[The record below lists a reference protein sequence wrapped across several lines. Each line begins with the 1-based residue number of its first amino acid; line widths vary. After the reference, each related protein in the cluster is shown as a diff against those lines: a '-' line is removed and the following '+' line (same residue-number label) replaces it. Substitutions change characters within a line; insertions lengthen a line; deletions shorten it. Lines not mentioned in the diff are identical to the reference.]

1 MTLRA
6 GVADVLSLNP
16 DAQSMMLGF
25 GDLVVWPRITSGQEE
40 FRFFASFD
48 ALNIPMPAAKRK
60 GKSSVSIIGT
70 GRLGTTLAVAL
81 AAKGYAIRSLVARR
95 VQNARKAARLLDA
108 DVQVLAAKELRSLI
122 CADLFLITAP
132 DDQIPLVVREL
143 SEINADQKGTVL
155 HTSGALS
162 SEVLAPLREQG
173 WHTGSMHPLMSVSAA
188 GAAVRGA
195 FWSVEGDRTALRV
208 GKEIVRDLEG
218 KSFSIRSEDKPLYH
232 AAAVM
237 VSGNVVALFDVALE
251 MLGECGLD
259 RKTAR
264 AVLLPLI
271 ASSVRNLETKTPEES
286 LTGTFSRGDVET
298 VKRHLA
304 ALRNPE
310 VKNLYRILGE
320 RSLQLANLDKDLAR
334 QIKKVLLTGLQD

>member
-1 MTLRA
+1 
-6 GVADVLSLNP
+6 
-16 DAQSMMLGF
+16 
-25 GDLVVWPRITSGQEE
+25 
-40 FRFFASFD
+40 
-48 ALNIPMPAAKRK
+48 MPAAKRK
-60 GKSSVSIIGT
+60 EKSGVSIIGT

-81 AAKGYAIRSLVARR
+81 AAKDYSIRSLVARE

-108 DVQVLAAKELRSLI
+108 EVQVLSAKELRSLI
-122 CADLFLITAP
+122 RADVFLITVP
-132 DDQIPLVVREL
+132 DDQIAGVAHEL
-143 SEINADQKGTVL
+143 SEINADQKATVL

-162 SEVLAPLREQG
+162 RDVLEPLAEKG
-173 WHTGSMHPLMSVSAA
+173 WHTGSIHPLMSVS
-188 GAAVRGA
+188 GVDDSLRGA
-195 FWSVEGDRTALRV
+195 FWSVEGDRAALRF

-271 ASSVRNLETKTPEES
+271 ASSVRNLETKTPEAS

-304 ALRNPE
+304 AIKNRDI
-310 VKNLYRILGE
+310 KNLYRILGE
-320 RSLQLANLDKDLAR
+320 RSLEMAKLDKDLAR
-334 QIKKVLLTGLQD
+334 QMRKVLLTGLQD